1 MQTLLCI
8 FLAITLLILN
18 RILFITLIMI
28 ASKKE
33 LYSKVNVKKSCS

>member
-1 MQTLLCI
+1 MQTLLCV
-8 FLAITLLILN
+8 FLAITLLIFN

-28 ASKKE
+28 ALKKK